1 MDDHWYED
9 ETGSLVRPYTVT
21 RGRTRPDTGIRLDL
35 MSRISAVP
43 GAAPRPGLDHARVSL
58 LDLVRGAPRPVAEVA
73 ADADLPLT
81 VVRVLL
87 ADLAAQGLIEVR
99 PRARFAAPAD
109 PRLLREVAERLK
121 HL

>member
-21 RGRTRPDTGIRLDL
+21 RGRTRPDAGIRLDL
-35 MSRISAVP
+35 MSQVGAVP
-43 GAAPRPGLDHARVSL
+43 GAASRPGLDHARACL
-58 LDLVRGAPRPVAEVA
+58 LDLVRAEPRPVAEVA

-87 ADLAAQGLIEVR
+87 ADLVAQGLIEVR
-99 PRARFAAPAD
+99 PQARSAAVAD
-109 PRLLREVAERLK
+109 PGLLREVAERLK